1 MMEENEEQ
9 ETPNTLEKDEV
20 LQLIIR

>member
-1 MMEENEEQ
+1 MMEEVEEQ
-9 ETPNTLEKDEV
+9 ETPNTLEKEEV